1 MELPQFDLST
11 IRTNSNV
18 LITGLRQSG
27 KTVLIHD
34 IVYNLREKFQFG
46 VLMGSPGEHTYLPG
60 CCSFKDLDT
69 RIVDGIMERQM
80 TDKPKHVLCVFDGL
94 LKQFPTPAVREM
106 LLNGMHRNIFS
117 VHSNQYMEP
126 MPGMVRWSFDYVFVT
141 RQTLEESI
149 EKIWKYFASYTMFPD
164 LENFRKVLEEYT
176 EGNRVLVLEPTK
188 MKAYWYEPQLHPPF
202 RVFENDLLWAL
213 EKKTN

>member
-1 MELPQFDLST
+1 MGMLKMTLTVDPSEVAKFEAMAAEWWNPDGKFKPLHMMNPVRLDYITTQIAGEFDRDLT
-11 IRTNSNV
+11 TEAPFA
-18 LITGLRQSG
+18 GLRI
-27 KTVLIHD
+27 L
-34 IVYNLREKFQFG
+34 E
-46 VLMGSPGEHTYLPG
+46 
-60 CCSFKDLDT
+60 
-69 RIVDGIMERQM
+69 
-80 TDKPKHVLCVFDGL
+80 LCVFDGL
-94 LKQFPTPAVREM
+94 LKQFSTPAVREM

-164 LENFRKVLEEYT
+164 LENFRKVLEKYT
-176 EGNRVLVLEPTK
+176 EGHRVLVLEPTK
-188 MKAYWYEPQLHPPF
+188 MKAYWYDPQLHPPF

>member
-18 LITGLRQSG
+18 LITGLRKSG

-34 IVYNLREKFQFG
+34 IVYNLRDKFQFG
-46 VLMGSPGEHTYLPG
+46 VQLGSPGEHTYLPG

-69 RIVDGIMERQM
+69 RIVDGIMERQI
-80 TDKPKHVLCVFDGL
+80 TEAKNVICVFDGL
-94 LKQFPTPAVREM
+94 YNHFSDPAVFQM
-106 LLNGMHRNIFS
+106 IMNGRHRNIFS
-117 VHSNQYMEP
+117 VHTNECMER
-126 MPGMVRWSFDYVFVT
+126 MSVGVRGQFDYVFVT
-141 RQTLEESI
+141 RQTWEESI
-149 EKIWKYFASYTMFPD
+149 EKIWKYFVPYTMFPD
-164 LENFRKVLEEYT
+164 IEIFRKVLEEYT

-188 MKAYWYEPQLHPPF
+188 MKASWYEPRLHPPF